1 MAGRK
6 RNDPAPRNTHVI
18 QICVPEDDYYSIH
31 QKAQKTEHK
40 TASVWLRH
48 YLREQGVLTSA

>member
-6 RNDPAPRNTHVI
+6 RNDLAPRNTHVI
-18 QICVPEDDYYSIH
+18 QICVPEDDYNTIH
-31 QKAQKTEHK
+31 QMAQNTEHK

-48 YLREQGVLTSA
+48 YLREQGVLASA